1 MVIIIAY
8 PVADI
13 TIFFLVG
20 LGYDTVVIVVGVGD
34 RAAFG
39 EHDKENTN
47 QRVIR
52 IDKKVYN
59 GYRAD
64 FIGFTRLHFQKV

>member
-1 MVIIIAY
+1 MAISIAY

-13 TIFFLVG
+13 TSFFPVG
-20 LGYDTVVIVVGVGD
+20 LGYDTVVIIVGICD
-34 RAAFG
+34 YSASG

-59 GYRAD
+59 ENRRTGNR
-64 FIGFTRLHFQKV
+64 

>member
-34 RAAFG
+34 RAASG

-52 IDKKVYN
+52 TDKKVYN
-59 GYRAD
+59 ESRKAGNR
-64 FIGFTRLHFQKV
+64 

>member
-1 MVIIIAY
+1 MVISIAY
-8 PVADI
+8 PVDDI
-13 TIFFLVG
+13 TIFFLMG
-20 LGYDTVVIVVGVGD
+20 LGYDTVVIIVGVGD

-52 IDKKVYN
+52 TDKKVYN
-59 GYRAD
+59 ENRRTGNR
-64 FIGFTRLHFQKV
+64 

>member
-1 MVIIIAY
+1 MIISIAY

-13 TIFFLVG
+13 TTFFLVAFH
-20 LGYDTVVIVVGVGD
+20 YDTVVIIVGVGD

-52 IDKKVYN
+52 MDKKVYN
-59 GYRAD
+59 ESRKTGNR
-64 FIGFTRLHFQKV
+64 

>member
-1 MVIIIAY
+1 MVAVWRGVPLRVRLWCEVPRMVISIAY

-39 EHDKENTN
+39 EHDK
-47 QRVIR
+47 
-52 IDKKVYN
+52 
-59 GYRAD
+59 
-64 FIGFTRLHFQKV
+64 

>member
-20 LGYDTVVIVVGVGD
+20 LGYDTVVIIVGICD
-34 RAAFG
+34 YSASG

-59 GYRAD
+59 ENRRTGNR
-64 FIGFTRLHFQKV
+64 